1 MLPFAY
7 ARPDSL
13 GEVFTLLRANG
24 DQAKVLSGGTD
35 LIVGLRHAAVR
46 PELVVDL
53 KRVSGLPDTVVAGE
67 DDIHVGA
74 RATVVDLLSVITPLG
89 EHPALVSAGRALG
102 SIQIRNRATLAGN
115 ICTASPAADTMTPLL
130 IYRAVVHTIGPEG
143 ARSIPIEDFVTG
155 PRRTALQEAEIV
167 SSIRIPR
174 PTPGTGSAFTRLT
187 RRRGVD
193 LATINLSCRV
203 DPDGTTSFAFGA
215 VGPRPFRVIDESGT
229 LAAPDASTEEKED
242 AWRAVLSAATPITD
256 VRASKEYR
264 LAMLKVA
271 AKRILGE
278 ALAMRATKEG
288 TA

>member
-13 GEVFTLLRANG
+13 DDVFDLLRTNG

-53 KRVSGLPDTVVAGE
+53 KRVNGLPDTVTADA

-89 EHPALVSAGRALG
+89 EYPALVDAGRALG

-130 IYRAVVHTIGPEG
+130 IHRAVVHVVGPDG
-143 ARSIPIEDFVTG
+143 RRSVPIEDFVTG
-155 PRRTALQEAEIV
+155 PRRTDLREAEIV
-167 SSIRIPR
+167 SSITIPR
-174 PTPGTGSAFTRLT
+174 PTPGTGSAFSRLT

-215 VGPRPFRVIDESGT
+215 VGPRPFRVVDESGT
-229 LAAPDASTEEKED
+229 LANPDAAADDREN
-242 AWRAVLSAATPITD
+242 AWGALLAAATPITD

-271 AKRILGE
+271 AKRILAT
-278 ALAMRATKEG
+278 ALEMRARKEG